1 VTLDAAVTPVSYNF
15 RDADELAASGFD
27 RMLDDVGEQP
37 GISAFLRDGDDVFHT
52 DAAYGRGV
60 EAMMHAYHLLDLT
73 ALGRQEDWEEPG
85 GRAPV
90 AHEADPGF
98 RS

>member
-60 EAMMHAYHLLDLT
+60 EAMMHA
-73 ALGRQEDWEEPG
+73 
-85 GRAPV
+85 
-90 AHEADPGF
+90 
-98 RS
+98 